1 MPIDSRQHSQMPV
14 KTSSERGFGL
24 VFTAFFALL
33 AGLPLLHG
41 HAPRWS
47 LLAVAAVF
55 LALALLS
62 PSLLAPLN
70 RLWTKFGEI
79 LHRVMNPVIM
89 GLMFFLII
97 TPMALAMRLAG
108 KDPLRLRMDPDTDSY
123 WIPREPP
130 GPPPE
135 SLKNQF

>member
-1 MPIDSRQHSQMPV
+1 MPE
-14 KTSSERGFGL
+14 KSSTDRGFGL
-24 VFTAFFALL
+24 VFTAFFVLIAC
-33 AGLPLLHG
+33 LPLLHG
-41 HAPRWS
+41 QTPRWT
-47 LLAVAAVF
+47 LLGLAAVF
-55 LALALLS
+55 LLLALLR

-70 RLWTKFGEI
+70 RLWMRFGAL
-79 LHRVMNPVIM
+79 LHQFMNPVIM

-108 KDPLRLRMDPDTDSY
+108 KDPLHRKMDADAGSY